1 MLKHLQKNLR
11 RLRNFLFQQA
21 IAAEYKSAD
30 LTVSAASLNFGSMV
44 YLENARQS
52 AREAIVMLHG
62 FGADKSAWVRFAK
75 LMVSRLRI
83 VIPDLAGHGESTQDL
98 SLDYGIE
105 QQAIRLH
112 EFLNALGIE
121 KVHLIA
127 NSMGCA
133 IALRFAATNP
143 QAISSLILMDAAGV
157 ERTAGRLQTQIVET
171 GRNPI
176 VEIRTVED
184 YRSML
189 RFGMESPPWIP
200 SIFVNLLAEEKIKR
214 RNIEMKMLGDIEK
227 DLDQIAIL
235 GNIRAPTLIIWGA
248 QDRVVHVDDAEL
260 LHERIAGSKK
270 LILAGIGHVP
280 MVENPRL
287 VATPCVS
294 FLNELAA

>member
-1 MLKHLQKNLR
+1 MLLPELMPGGYTLTPEIWNTAEPFDGATTRWLR
-11 RLRNFLFQQA
+11 ELGKQFGLYVGTTFL
-21 IAAEYKSAD
+21 EAD
-30 LTVSAASLNFGSMV
+30 GDDFYNTFV
-44 YLENARQS
+44 
-52 AREAIVMLHG
+52 H
-62 FGADKSAWVRFAK
+62 
-75 LMVSRLRI
+75 SRRRI

-143 QAISSLILMDAAGV
+143 QAISSLVLMDAAGV

-200 SIFVNLLAEEKIKR
+200 GIFVNLLAEEKIKR

-227 DLDQIAIL
+227 YLDQIAIL
-235 GNIRAPTLIIWGA
+235 GNIKAPTLIIWGA